1 MNLAIR
7 ALPLVFMAIVPLC
20 GRAQAL
26 NNPLAAV
33 LNQAD
38 LSTLG
43 PVYQESVQPGA
54 LLVVDSGGRRQFPD
68 PVKTL
73 ATMKVT
79 NEGSHMAH
87 ASINLAQSKNFFLSL
102 LSFDPSVKLTK
113 AASLEVF
120 ETDFTLTRI
129 TDGQM
134 NQLVYHDPEFAKTA
148 KDALDGG
155 DLVYLVE
162 SVWFVKSLTV
172 TQSSSS
178 GAAVSS
184 GMTIPACSAQ
194 PAPATRPQNAVAQP
208 PAAPAAAPALP
219 ASTPPAAHP
228 SAPAPQ
234 SGSVASVEGAVTTSV
249 KSLSNAITNAVDAT
263 SKAVANA
270 TATPVQAG
278 FEVCS
283 GQNALLELNSARAIP
298 IAVKLQRII
307 KNTQQPSGID
317 FTGDVRNF

>member
-1 MNLAIR
+1 MNLATR
-7 ALPLVFMAIVPLC
+7 ALPLVFMSIVPLC

-54 LLVVDSGGRRQFPD
+54 LLVVDPGGRRQFPD
-68 PVKTL
+68 PVKAL

-102 LSFDPSVKLTK
+102 LSFDPSLKLTS

-120 ETDFTLTRI
+120 ETDLTLTRV

-134 NQLVYHDPEFAKTA
+134 NQLVYHDPEFSKTA
-148 KDALDGG
+148 NDALNNG

-178 GAAVSS
+178 GVAVSS

-194 PAPATRPQNAVAQP
+194 PGSATRPQNAAAQP
-208 PAAPAAAPALP
+208 LAAPTAAPALP
-219 ASTPPAAHP
+219 TPPAAANR
-228 SAPAPQ
+228 SVTAPQ
-234 SGSVASVEGAVTTSV
+234 GSSLASVEGAVTTSV